1 MTGYEKSRNYR
12 ITVSLRGMRAES
24 VITLQTS
31 AIKDIIN
38 AADNGEP
45 YSAEEL
51 KRIFL
56 QDYQLGYDYLKRFR
70 IEEIS

>member
-1 MTGYEKSRNYR
+1 MKKIIVFLSILSGLVAYGQPKHSPANY
-12 ITVSLRGMRAES
+12 V
-24 VITLQTS
+24 V
-31 AIKDIIN
+31 IN

-51 KRIFL
+51 KRLFL
-56 QDYQLGYDYLKRFR
+56 QDYQLGYDYLKRFG

>member
-1 MTGYEKSRNYR
+1 MYKPRSKETQ
-12 ITVSLRGMRAES
+12 IALRGMWAEG
-24 VITLQTS
+24 VIVLQTS

-51 KRIFL
+51 KKIFY
-56 QDYQLGYDYLKRFR
+56 QDYQLGYDYLKKFR